1 MITIPM
7 ISFLAGVALGQR
19 FKVMVLMPAVA
30 IVLVLAVGGG
40 VTHAQT
46 FWSIFLTAVLAAV
59 CLQIGYLT
67 GIFVHHVQVAALSR
81 RSSCL
86 NSPKQRHGMP
96 RASGLSGLANGRK

>member
-1 MITIPM
+1 MITISM

-59 CLQIGYLT
+59 CLQIGYLS
-67 GIFVHHVQVAALSR
+67 GIFVHHAHMAALSR
-81 RSSCL
+81 RSSSL
-86 NSPKQRHGMP
+86 NSPKTTARH
-96 RASGLSGLANGRK
+96 AGR